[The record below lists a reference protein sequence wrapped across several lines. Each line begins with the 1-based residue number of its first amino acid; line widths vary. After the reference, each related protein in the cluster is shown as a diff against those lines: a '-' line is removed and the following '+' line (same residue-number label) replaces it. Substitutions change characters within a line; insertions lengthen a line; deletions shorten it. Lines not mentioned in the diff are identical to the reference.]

1 MASYDTSDC
10 ENEHENDSESD
21 NLIDYSFEEHENNY
35 DAEKC
40 LNFREGS
47 SLSSQKWGR
56 QN

>member
-40 LNFREGS
+40 LNFREDS

-56 QN
+56 QS